1 MEKIK
6 SIISKIKSA
15 ESFSDID
22 NFLSKFRRVVLNII
36 TAFFLLVIFLSIVGS
51 LFDSEKIDTENKIL
65 YLEPS
70 GVIVDKAITRD
81 DPFEELEI
89 FASSTNQIE
98 LEDLLKIINN
108 AGKDDNLKAI
118 YLDVDGL
125 RAYYTSALKIA
136 DALSEAREN
145 GKEIVAFTSGLGTTG
160 YLLASQANEIILE
173 RDSYGSVRPF
183 GFSRVRQYQKDF
195 FENIKV
201 NMNVYAAGD
210 FKSGPEGYTRND
222 MSETDKLAW
231 LEFVTPV
238 WEKYK
243 TKMETGRGFESGK
256 IQYIGDNYHLLVSEN
271 GGNDNET
278 ALAIGLVD
286 KLMSKQE
293 IRNYMIEKYG
303 NDDDDE
309 KDKEEE
315 DEEKDEEEDEEKDEE
330 EDEKEDEKEDE
341 EEEEKEKDYEYP
353 DGISGREYLST
364 LKDEDTKNKE
374 KNKIAIIHVEG
385 AIVTGNIGF
394 NTAGS
399 GGIVKNINKA
409 RDDKNVKGIILRVN
423 SPGGD
428 VYASSMITNALEE
441 FQSTGRPVITS
452 MGDIA
457 ASGGVWV
464 TTTSEE
470 IWAEET
476 TLTGS
481 IGVYSIVPDFS
492 PLEKWA
498 GMNYDGVSMTK
509 AGSVYDLSRGMNED
523 LNKQFRENTDNMYKN
538 FVTKVANNRDM
549 EFADVLKFA
558 GGRIWRGDTALELG
572 LVDKLGSLDDAINSM
587 ASKLELE
594 NYKVFS
600 YNTEVEFEDFI
611 SSLEDVLPI
620 QIQGFL
626 QDFNGLKRMFLSGQ
640 DRYVV
645 AYCFDCGFGRFE

>member
-1 MEKIK
+1 MIKKIK
-6 SIISKIKSA
+6 NMMSFMDNLLSRFRKIFVNS
-15 ESFSDID
+15 
-22 NFLSKFRRVVLNII
+22 I
-36 TAFFLLVIFLSIVGS
+36 TAFFLLLITIGVFSSIVS
-51 LFDSEKIDTENKIL
+51 LFKSDEIETKDKIL
-65 YLEPS
+65 YLEPK

-81 DPFEELEI
+81 NPFEEFEI
-89 FASSTNQIE
+89 FGSSTNQIE
-98 LEDLLKIINN
+98 LEDILKVIDS
-108 AGKDDNLKAI
+108 AGADENLKAI

-136 DALSEAREN
+136 DALHGAREN
-145 GKEIVAFTSGLGTTG
+145 GKEIIAYTSGLGTTG
-160 YLLASQANEIILE
+160 YLLASQANEVILE

-195 FENIKV
+195 YENIKINV
-201 NMNVYAAGD
+201 NVYAAGD
-210 FKSGPEGYTRND
+210 FKSGPEGYSRNN

-231 LEFVTPV
+231 LEFVTPI

-243 TKMETGRGFESGK
+243 SKMESGRGFEAGK
-256 IQYIGDNYHLLVSEN
+256 IQYIGDNYHLLVTEN

-293 IRNYMIEKYG
+293 IRNYLIEKYG
-303 NDDDDE
+303 YNDDDE
-309 KDKEEE
+309 KEGLKE
-315 DEEKDEEEDEEKDEE
+315 
-330 EDEKEDEKEDE
+330 E
-341 EEEEKEKDYEYP
+341 EEEEKEEGEEEEKEYKRP

-364 LKDEDTKNKE
+364 LKDEDITSKQKKAQG

-409 RDDKNVKGIILRVN
+409 RDDKNVKGIVLRVN

-481 IGVYSIVPDFS
+481 IGVYSIIQDIS

-498 GMNYDGVSMTK
+498 GFNNDGVSMTK
-509 AGSVYDLSRGMNED
+509 AGDLYDLSRGMNEE
-523 LNKQFRENTDNMYKN
+523 LNKQYRENTENIYKN
-538 FVTKVANNRDM
+538 FVTKVANNRGLDFS
-549 EFADVLKFA
+549 EVLSFA

-572 LVDKLGSLDDAINSM
+572 LVDKLGSLDDAVDSM

-594 NYKVFS
+594 DYKVFS
-600 YNTEVEFEDFI
+600 YNTEVEFDDYL
-611 SSLEDVLPI
+611 SSLEDLLPI
-620 QIQGFL
+620 EIQAFL
-626 QDFNGLKRMFLSGQ
+626 KEFNGLKRMFLSKK
-640 DRYVV
+640 DKYVV
-645 AYCFDCGFGRFE
+645 AYCFDCGFENFE

>member
-1 MEKIK
+1 MIKKIK
-6 SIISKIKSA
+6 NIM
-15 ESFSDID
+15 SFVDKL
-22 NFLSKFRRVVLNII
+22 LSRFRRFFVNSI
-36 TAFFLLVIFLSIVGS
+36 TAFFLLIIVIGVLSSIISV
-51 LFDSEKIDTENKIL
+51 FDSDEIETKGKIL
-65 YLEPS
+65 YLEPK

-81 DPFEELEI
+81 DPFEEFEI
-89 FASSTNQIE
+89 FGGSTNQIE
-98 LEDLLKIINN
+98 LEDILKVIDS
-108 AGKDDNLKAI
+108 AGVDDNLKAI

-136 DALSEAREN
+136 DALHGAREN
-145 GKEIVAFTSGLGTTG
+145 GKEIVAYTSGLGTTG
-160 YLLASQANEIILE
+160 YLLASQANELILE

-195 FENIKV
+195 FGNIKV

-231 LEFVTPV
+231 LEFVTPI

-243 TKMETGRGFESGK
+243 SKMEAGRDFEAGK
-256 IQYIGDNYHLLVSEN
+256 IQYIGDNYHLLVSDN
-271 GGNDNET
+271 DGNDNET

-286 KLMSKQE
+286 KLMTKQE
-293 IRNYMIEKYG
+293 IRNYLVEKYG
-303 NDDDDE
+303 N
-309 KDKEEE
+309 EEE
-315 DEEKDEEEDEEKDEE
+315 DEE
-330 EDEKEDEKEDE
+330 DEKEEKEE
-341 EEEEKEKDYEYP
+341 EGEEEEKEREYERP
-353 DGISGREYLST
+353 EGITGSEYLST
-364 LKDEDTKNKE
+364 LKDEDIDSEKKKAQE

-385 AIVTGNIGF
+385 AIVTGNIGY
-394 NTAGS
+394 NIAGS
-399 GGIVKNINKA
+399 GGIVDNINKA

-441 FQSTGRPVITS
+441 FQSTGRPVMTS

-481 IGVYSIVPDFS
+481 IGVYSIIPDFS

-509 AGSVYDLSRGMNED
+509 AGDIYDLSRGVNKD
-523 LNKQFRENTDNMYKN
+523 LNKQFRENTENIYKN
-538 FVTKVANNRDM
+538 FVTKVANNRGL
-549 EFADVLKFA
+549 EFSEVLSFA
-558 GGRIWRGDTALELG
+558 GGRIWRGDAALELG
-572 LVDKLGSLDDAINSM
+572 LVDKLGTLNDAVDSM

-594 NYKVFS
+594 DYKVFS
-600 YNTEVEFEDFI
+600 YNNEVEFEDYL
-611 SSLEDVLPI
+611 SSLEDLLPI
-620 QIQGFL
+620 QVQGFL
-626 QDFNGLKRMFLSGQ
+626 KEFSGLKRMFLSQ
-640 DRYVV
+640 KDRYVA
-645 AYCFDCGFGRFE
+645 AYCFDCGFESFE

>member
-1 MEKIK
+1 MIKKIK
-6 SIISKIKSA
+6 NTL
-15 ESFSDID
+15 SFID
-22 NFLSKFRRVVLNII
+22 NLLSRFRRLFVNGF
-36 TAFFLLVIFLSIVGS
+36 TAFFLLIIVIGVFSSIGS
-51 LFDSEKIDTENKIL
+51 LFESDEIETKDKIL
-65 YLEPS
+65 YLEPK

-81 DPFEELEI
+81 DPFDGFEI
-89 FASSTNQIE
+89 FGGSTNQIE
-98 LEDLLKIINN
+98 LENILKVIDS
-108 AGKDDNLKAI
+108 AGRDDNLKAI

-136 DALSEAREN
+136 EALYKAREG
-145 GKEIVAFTSGLGTTG
+145 GKEIIAYTSGLGTTG
-160 YLLASQANEIILE
+160 YLLASQASEVILE
-173 RDSYGSVRPF
+173 RDSYSSIRPF

-195 FENIKV
+195 FDNIKINV
-201 NMNVYAAGD
+201 NVYAAGD
-210 FKSGPEGYTRND
+210 YKSGPEGYTRNN

-243 TKMETGRGFESGK
+243 SKMEAGRGFEAGK
-256 IQYIGDNYHLLVSEN
+256 IQYIGDNYHLLVTEN
-271 GGNDNET
+271 GGNENET
-278 ALAIGLVD
+278 ALATGLVD

-293 IRNYMIEKYG
+293 IRNYLIEKYG
-303 NDDDDE
+303 KDDSG
-309 KDKEEE
+309 EE
-315 DEEKDEEEDEEKDEE
+315 DEEEKETENEEKKDEDELEK
-330 EDEKEDEKEDE
+330 KE
-341 EEEEKEKDYEYP
+341 YERP
-353 DGISGREYLST
+353 DGVSIKEYLST
-364 LKDEDTKNKE
+364 LKEEDISSKKKRAQK
-374 KNKIAIIHVEG
+374 KNKIAVIHVEG

-394 NTAGS
+394 NIAGS

-409 RDDKNVKGIILRVN
+409 RDDKNVKGIVLRVN

-481 IGVYSIVPDFS
+481 IGVYSIVQDIS

-498 GMNYDGVSMTK
+498 GFNNDGVSMTE
-509 AGSVYDLSRGMNED
+509 AGDIYDLRRGMNEE
-523 LNKQFRENTDNMYKN
+523 LNKQFRQNTENFYKN
-538 FVTKVANNRDM
+538 FVSKVANNRNMDFS
-549 EFADVLKFA
+549 EVLKFA

-572 LVDKLGSLDDAINSM
+572 LVDKLGSLDDAIDSM

-594 NYKVFS
+594 DYKVFS
-600 YNTEVEFEDFI
+600 YNSEVELDDYL
-611 SSLEDVLPI
+611 SSLEDLLPI
-620 QIQGFL
+620 DMQGFL
-626 QDFNGLKRMFLSGQ
+626 KEFNGLKRMFLSKN

>member
-1 MEKIK
+1 MNNLKIK
-6 SIISKIKSA
+6 FKNMIT
-15 ESFSDID
+15 FLD
-22 NFLSKFRRVVLNII
+22 NILVKFRKGVVNSV
-36 TAFFLLVIFLSIVGS
+36 TFLFLMLIMVGIFSSLLS
-51 LFDSEKIDTENKIL
+51 LFESDKVETENKIL
-65 YLEPS
+65 YLEPK

-81 DPFEELEI
+81 NPFEEFE
-89 FASSTNQIE
+89 FFGSSTNQIE
-98 LEDLLKIINN
+98 LEDILKIINS

-136 DALSEAREN
+136 DALHEAREN
-145 GKEIVAFTSGLGTTG
+145 GKEIVAYTSGLGTTG

-195 FENIKV
+195 FKNIKINV
-201 NMNVYAAGD
+201 NVYAAGD

-243 TKMETGRGFESGK
+243 TKIEAGRGFEAGK
-256 IQYIGDNYHLLVSEN
+256 IQYVGDNYHLLVSKN
-271 GGNDNET
+271 GGNDNEA

-293 IRNYMIEKYG
+293 IRNYLIEKYG
-303 NDDDDE
+303 DE
-309 KDKEEE
+309 K
-315 DEEKDEEEDEEKDEE
+315 
-330 EDEKEDEKEDE
+330 KEDE
-341 EEEEKEKDYEYP
+341 EEKDQGEKEKYKRPE
-353 DGISGREYLST
+353 GISGKEYLST
-364 LKDEDTKNKE
+364 LKDEDVDYKQKKVQE

-481 IGVYSIVPDFS
+481 IGVYSIIQDIS

-498 GMNYDGVSMTK
+498 GFNNDGVSMTK
-509 AGSVYDLSRGMNED
+509 AGDIYDLGRGMNED
-523 LNKQFRENTDNMYKN
+523 LNKQFRENTENIYKN
-538 FVTKVANNRDM
+538 FITKVADNRKLDFS
-549 EFADVLKFA
+549 EVLNFA

-572 LVDKLGSLDDAINSM
+572 LVDKLGSLDDAIDSM
-587 ASKLELE
+587 VSKLELE
-594 NYKVFS
+594 DYKTFS
-600 YNTEVEFEDFI
+600 YSSEVEFDDYL
-611 SSLEDVLPI
+611 SSLDDILPI
-620 QIQGFL
+620 QVQSLLNEIS
-626 QDFNGLKRMFLSGQ
+626 GLKRIFLSEK

-645 AYCFDCGFGRFE
+645 SYCFDCGFGSFE

>member
-1 MEKIK
+1 MIKKIK
-6 SIISKIKSA
+6 NIM
-15 ESFSDID
+15 SFVDKL
-22 NFLSKFRRVVLNII
+22 LSRFRRFFVNSI
-36 TAFFLLVIFLSIVGS
+36 TAFFLLIIVIGVLSSIISV
-51 LFDSEKIDTENKIL
+51 FDSDEIETKDKIL
-65 YLEPS
+65 YLEPK

-81 DPFEELEI
+81 DPFEEFEI
-89 FASSTNQIE
+89 FGGSTNQIE
-98 LEDLLKIINN
+98 LEDILKVIDS
-108 AGKDDNLKAI
+108 AGVDDNLKAI

-136 DALSEAREN
+136 DALKGAKEN
-145 GKEIVAFTSGLGTTG
+145 GKEIVAYTSGLGTTG
-160 YLLASQANEIILE
+160 YLLASQANELILE

-195 FENIKV
+195 FGNIKV

-210 FKSGPEGYTRND
+210 FKSGPEGYTRNN

-231 LEFVTPV
+231 LEFVTPI

-243 TKMETGRGFESGK
+243 SKMEAGRDFEAGK

-271 GGNDNET
+271 DGNDNET

-286 KLMSKQE
+286 KLMTKQE
-293 IRNYMIEKYG
+293 IRNYLVEKYG
-303 NDDDDE
+303 N
-309 KDKEEE
+309 EEE
-315 DEEKDEEEDEEKDEE
+315 DEE
-330 EDEKEDEKEDE
+330 DEKEEKEE
-341 EEEEKEKDYEYP
+341 EGEEEEKEREYERP
-353 DGISGREYLST
+353 EGITGSEYLST
-364 LKDEDTKNKE
+364 LKDEDIDSEKKKAQE

-385 AIVTGNIGF
+385 AIVTGNIGY
-394 NTAGS
+394 NIAGS
-399 GGIVKNINKA
+399 GGIVNNINKA

-441 FQSTGRPVITS
+441 FQSTGRPVMTS

-481 IGVYSIVPDFS
+481 IGVYSIIPDFS

-509 AGSVYDLSRGMNED
+509 AGDIYDLSRGVNKD
-523 LNKQFRENTDNMYKN
+523 LNKQFRENTENIYKN
-538 FVTKVANNRDM
+538 FVTKVANNRGL
-549 EFADVLKFA
+549 EFSEVLSFA
-558 GGRIWRGDTALELG
+558 GGRIWRGDAALELG
-572 LVDKLGSLDDAINSM
+572 LVDKLGALNDAVDSM

-594 NYKVFS
+594 DYKVFS
-600 YNTEVEFEDFI
+600 YNNEVEFEDYL
-611 SSLEDVLPI
+611 SSLEDLLPI
-620 QIQGFL
+620 QVQGFL
-626 QDFNGLKRMFLSGQ
+626 KEFSGLKRMFLSQ
-640 DRYVV
+640 KDRYVA
-645 AYCFDCGFGRFE
+645 AYCFDCGFESFE

>member
-1 MEKIK
+1 MKKIK
-6 SIISKIKSA
+6 NMIS
-15 ESFSDID
+15 FVD
-22 NFLSKFRRVVLNII
+22 NVLVKFRRVFINILTVLFLTLI
-36 TAFFLLVIFLSIVGS
+36 TLSFFFILGS
-51 LFDSEKIDTENKIL
+51 LFESDKVETKDQVL
-65 YLEPS
+65 YLEPN
-70 GVIVDKAITRD
+70 GIIVDKAITGNE
-81 DPFEELEI
+81 PFQEFEI
-89 FASSTNQIE
+89 FGNSTNQIE
-98 LEDLLKIINN
+98 LENFLKVIKN
-108 AGKDDNLKAI
+108 AGTDDDLKAI
-118 YLDVDGL
+118 YVDVDDL
-125 RAYYTSALKIA
+125 SSYYTSALKIA
-136 DALSEAREN
+136 DALYEAREN
-145 GKEIVAFTSGLGTTG
+145 GKEIIAFTSGLGTTG
-160 YLLASQANEIILE
+160 YLMASQATEIILE
-173 RDSYGSVRPF
+173 KDSYESVLPF

-201 NMNVYAAGD
+201 DMNVYAAGD

-243 TKMETGRGFESGK
+243 SKMEAGRGFESGK
-256 IQYIGDNYHLLVSEN
+256 IQYIGDNYHLLTSEN
-271 GGNDNET
+271 GGDDNET

-293 IRNYMIEKYG
+293 LRNYMIEKYSS
-303 NDDDDE
+303 
-309 KDKEEE
+309 KEEYKRPE
-315 DEEKDEEEDEEKDEE
+315 
-330 EDEKEDEKEDE
+330 
-341 EEEEKEKDYEYP
+341 
-353 DGISGREYLST
+353 GISGREYLST
-364 LKDEDTKNKE
+364 LKDEEISNKKKKVQQ

-385 AIVTGNIGF
+385 VIVTGNIGY

-399 GGIVKNINKA
+399 GDIVKNINKA
-409 RDDKNVKGIILRVN
+409 RDDENVKGIVLRVN

-441 FQSTGRPVITS
+441 FKSTGRPVITS

-492 PLEKWA
+492 PLENWV

-509 AGSVYDLSRGMNED
+509 AGDVYDLRRGMSEE
-523 LNKQFRENTDNMYKN
+523 LNNQFRENTENIYKD
-538 FVTKVANNRDM
+538 FVTKVANNRDIDFS
-549 EFADVLKFA
+549 EVLKFA

-572 LVDKLGSLDDAINSM
+572 LVDKLGSLEDAIDSM
-587 ASKLELE
+587 VTKLELE
-594 NYKVFS
+594 DYKAFS
-600 YNTEVEFEDFI
+600 YNNEIEFEDYLN
-611 SSLEDVLPI
+611 SLTQDILPV
-620 QIQGFL
+620 QIQGL
-626 QDFNGLKRMFLSGQ
+626 LNKISGLNRMFLSEK

-645 AYCFDCGFGRFE
+645 AYCFDCGFRNFE

>member
-1 MEKIK
+1 M
-6 SIISKIKSA
+6 
-15 ESFSDID
+15 SFVD
-22 NFLSKFRRVVLNII
+22 NLLGKFRKFFVNTI
-36 TAFFLLVIFLSIVGS
+36 TALFLILIVVGFLGS
-51 LFDSEKIDTENKIL
+51 LFESDEVETEDMVL
-65 YLEPS
+65 YLELN

-81 DPFEELEI
+81 DPFEEFEI
-89 FASSTNQIE
+89 FGGSTNQIE
-98 LEDLLKIINN
+98 LENILKVISS
-108 AGKDDNLKAI
+108 AGADDNLKAI

-125 RAYYTSALKIA
+125 GAYYTSALKIA
-136 DALSEAREN
+136 DALYEAKEN
-145 GKEIVAFTSGLGTTG
+145 GKEIIAYTSGLGTTG
-160 YLLASQANEIILE
+160 YLMASQATEIILE
-173 RDSYGSVRPF
+173 RDSYESVLPF

-195 FENIKV
+195 FKNIKV

-243 TKMETGRGFESGK
+243 SKMEAGRGFESGK

-293 IRNYMIEKYG
+293 IRNYLNEKYG
-303 NDDDDE
+303 SE
-309 KDKEEE
+309 KEEEEEKEEE
-315 DEEKDEEEDEEKDEE
+315 DEEEEKKYKRPE
-330 EDEKEDEKEDE
+330 
-341 EEEEKEKDYEYP
+341 
-353 DGISGREYLST
+353 GISGKEYLST
-364 LKDEDTKNKE
+364 LKDEDVNNKQKKAQE

-385 AIVTGNIGF
+385 AIVPGNIGF

-409 RDDKNVKGIILRVN
+409 RDDKNVKGIVLRVN

-492 PLEKWA
+492 PLEKWV
-498 GMNYDGVSMTK
+498 GMNNDGISMTK
-509 AGSVYDLSRGMNED
+509 AGDLYDLSRGMNKE
-523 LNKQFRENTDNMYKN
+523 LNKQFRENTENIYKN

-549 EFADVLKFA
+549 EFSEVIKFA

-572 LVDKLGSLDDAINSM
+572 LVDKVGSLDDAVDSM
-587 ASKLELE
+587 VSKLELE
-594 NYKVFS
+594 DYKTFS
-600 YNTEVEFEDFI
+600 YNSEVEFEDYL
-611 SSLEDVLPI
+611 SSLEDMLPI
-620 QIQGFL
+620 QVQGL
-626 QDFNGLKRMFLSGQ
+626 LNEISGLNRMFLSKK

-645 AYCFDCGFGRFE
+645 AYCFDCGFRGFE

>member
-1 MEKIK
+1 MIKKIK
-6 SIISKIKSA
+6 NVM
-15 ESFSDID
+15 SFVDKL
-22 NFLSKFRRVVLNII
+22 LSRFRRFFVNSI
-36 TAFFLLVIFLSIVGS
+36 TAFFLLIIVIGVLSSIISV
-51 LFDSEKIDTENKIL
+51 FDSDEIETKGKIL
-65 YLEPS
+65 YLEPK

-81 DPFEELEI
+81 DPFEEFEI
-89 FASSTNQIE
+89 FGGSTNQIE
-98 LEDLLKIINN
+98 LEDILKVIDS
-108 AGKDDNLKAI
+108 AGVDDNLKAI

-136 DALSEAREN
+136 DALKGAREN
-145 GKEIVAFTSGLGTTG
+145 GKEIVAYTSGLGTTG
-160 YLLASQANEIILE
+160 YLLASQANELILE

-195 FENIKV
+195 FGNIKV

-231 LEFVTPV
+231 LEFVTPI

-243 TKMETGRGFESGK
+243 SKMEAGRDFEAGK

-271 GGNDNET
+271 DGNDNET

-286 KLMSKQE
+286 KLMTKQE
-293 IRNYMIEKYG
+293 IRNYLVEKYG
-303 NDDDDE
+303 NEEEDEEDE
-309 KDKEEE
+309 KEEKEEE
-315 DEEKDEEEDEEKDEE
+315 DEE
-330 EDEKEDEKEDE
+330 
-341 EEEEKEKDYEYP
+341 EEKEREYERP
-353 DGISGREYLST
+353 EGITGSEYLST
-364 LKDEDTKNKE
+364 LKDEDIDSEKKKAQE

-385 AIVTGNIGF
+385 AIVTGNIGY
-394 NTAGS
+394 NIAGS
-399 GGIVKNINKA
+399 GGIVDNINKA
-409 RDDKNVKGIILRVN
+409 RDDKNVKGIVLRVN

-441 FQSTGRPVITS
+441 FQSTGRPVMTS

-481 IGVYSIVPDFS
+481 IGVYSIIPDFS

-509 AGSVYDLSRGMNED
+509 AGDIYDLSRGVNKD
-523 LNKQFRENTDNMYKN
+523 LNKQFRENTENIYKN
-538 FVTKVANNRDM
+538 FVTKVANNRGL
-549 EFADVLKFA
+549 EFSEVLSFA
-558 GGRIWRGDTALELG
+558 GGRIWRGDAALELG
-572 LVDKLGSLDDAINSM
+572 LVDKLGTLNDAVDSM

-594 NYKVFS
+594 DYKVFS
-600 YNTEVEFEDFI
+600 YNNEVEFEDYL
-611 SSLEDVLPI
+611 SSLEDLLPI
-620 QIQGFL
+620 QVQGFL
-626 QDFNGLKRMFLSGQ
+626 KEFSGLKRMFLSQ
-640 DRYVV
+640 KDRYVA
-645 AYCFDCGFGRFE
+645 AYCFDCGFESFE